1 MKNIILKSIHN
12 KINKSFIVGALF
24 GGIFGGAVMQ
34 FGRRKILRLI
44 SLPYSLAWIVTIFAE
59 SVITLFITAFV
70 AGFCCSVVSMITQV
84 SPILKFI

>member
-1 MKNIILKSIHN
+1 
-12 KINKSFIVGALF
+12 
-24 GGIFGGAVMQ
+24 MQ

-84 SPILKFI
+84 SATHWKIGVIV